1 MPHTAT
7 NPSSPHHFH
16 PSILR
21 EYDIRGVVGE
31 TLFEADAY
39 YVGRGFASAL
49 IDSGLAHPL
58 VAVAR
63 DGRLSSPV
71 LLAALKEGLKISG
84 ADVIDCG
91 LGPTPLLYFS
101 VHHLKADGGI
111 MVTGSHNP
119 PSHNGFKMM
128 KGKASFFGADIQALG
143 DAVHKNILA
152 SGAGSESAQSVHDD
166 YTTRLLQ
173 EIKSLPPVAAAWDAG
188 NGAAGE
194 IVEALCSTLQN
205 QHRLFTTIDGTFP
218 NHHPDPSVPENLADI
233 MACVTANQCKI
244 GLAFDGDGDRLGVV
258 DDLGRMVAS
267 DHLLMLLARDVLA
280 QQKGTIIADVKTSQ
294 LFFDDVVAHGG
305 DALMWKTGHSHIK
318 SKMKEVNALFAG
330 EASGHLFFMDRYFGF
345 DDGLYA
351 AMRMLRM
358 VATSPIPLSAMV
370 DALPRPC
377 STPEIRIAC
386 ADDRKFIV
394 VDEIR
399 DRLSD
404 AGADFIAL
412 DGVRVNTPHGWWL
425 VRASNTQPVINAR
438 CEATNKAD
446 LALLIETLRT
456 QLAKSNVIL
465 AL

>member
-1 MPHTAT
+1 MPITAT
-7 NPSSPHHFH
+7 NHEIPHRFH

-21 EYDIRGVVGE
+21 EYDIRGVVDE

-39 YVGRGFASAL
+39 FIGRGFASAL
-49 IDSGLAHPL
+49 IASGVTNPT

-63 DGRLSSPV
+63 DGRLSSPA
-71 LLAALKEGLKISG
+71 LIAALKEGLKASG
-84 ADVIDCG
+84 ARVIDCG
-91 LGPTPLLYFS
+91 LGPTPMLYFA
-101 VHHLKADGGI
+101 VHHLNADGGI

-119 PSHNGFKMM
+119 PTHNGFKMM
-128 KGKASFFGADIQALG
+128 KGKSSFFGAEIQALG
-143 DAVHKNILA
+143 NAVQSNRLA
-152 SGAGSESAQSVHDD
+152 HGTGSESSQSVHAD
-166 YTTRLLQ
+166 YTTALMN
-173 EIKSLPPVAAAWDAG
+173 EIKSLPSVAAAWDAG

-194 IVEALCSTLQN
+194 IVEAICAKLTS
-205 QHRLFTTIDGTFP
+205 QHTLFTTIDGTFP
-218 NHHPDPSVPENLADI
+218 NHHPDPSVPENLRDI
-233 MACVTANQCKI
+233 MACVINNKCKI

-258 DDLGRMVAS
+258 DDKGRMVAS

-280 QQKGTIIADVKTSQ
+280 TKKGTIIADVKTSQ
-294 LFFDDVVAHGG
+294 LFFDDVTAHGG
-305 DALMWKTGHSHIK
+305 EALMWKTGHSHIK
-318 SKMKEVNALFAG
+318 SKMKEVSALFAG

-351 AMRMLRM
+351 AMRMLRI
-358 VATSPIPLSAMV
+358 VATSPIPLSDMV
-370 DALPRPC
+370 DALPRAC

-404 AGADFIAL
+404 SGADFIAL

-446 LALLIETLRT
+446 LALLVETLRDY
-456 QLAKSNVIL
+456 LAKSGV
-465 AL
+465 ALMM

>member
-1 MPHTAT
+1 MSATAPFHAQPHR
-7 NPSSPHHFH
+7 FH

-31 TLFEADAY
+31 TLSEADAY

-49 IDSGLAHPL
+49 IQSGIESPV

-63 DGRLSSPV
+63 DGRLSSPA
-71 LLAALKEGLKISG
+71 LLDALKEGLKASG
-84 ADVIDCG
+84 VRVIDCG
-91 LGPTPLLYFS
+91 LGPTPMLYFS

-119 PSHNGFKMM
+119 PTHNGFKMM

-143 DAVHKNILA
+143 EAVHREALHA
-152 SGAGSESAQSVHDD
+152 GSGSESSQSVHAD
-166 YTTRLLQ
+166 YTVALLN
-173 EIKSLPPVAAAWDAG
+173 EIQSLPSVTAAWDAG

-194 IVEALCSTLQN
+194 VVEAICAKLSS
-205 QHRLFTTIDGTFP
+205 QHTLFTTIDGNFP
-218 NHHPDPSVPENLADI
+218 NHHPDPSVPENLRDV
-233 MACVTANQCKI
+233 MDCVIKNNLQI

-258 DDLGRMVAS
+258 DDKGRMVAS

-294 LFFDDVVAHGG
+294 LFFDDVTAHGG
-305 DALMWKTGHSHIK
+305 EALMWKTGHSHIK
-318 SKMKEVNALFAG
+318 SKMKEVGALFAG

-351 AMRMLRM
+351 AMRMLRI
-358 VATSPIPLSAMV
+358 VASSPIPLSDMV
-370 DALPRPC
+370 DALPRAC
-377 STPEIRIAC
+377 STPEIRLPC

-404 AGADFIAL
+404 SGADFIAL

-438 CEATNKAD
+438 CEATTQAD
-446 LALLIETLRT
+446 LALLVETLRQ
-456 QLAKSNVIL
+456 QLAESGVTL
-465 AL
+465 SL